1 MTKVIHMDLGRC
13 IYCRACEVACEREHG
28 GISHMFVQLIDERY
42 AVPMNCRHCEVSP
55 CTLICPT
62 KAVHRETEDAVT
74 VDSMKCIGCKLC
86 TLACP
91 FGVIW
96 PDLLNKVS
104 RKCDLCIH
112 RTRRGLDPACVTTCS
127 ARALVFGEFG
137 DVIARARAIPATTFV
152 NRASGK
158 VGTVVT
164 MPRYGVGKAAENGEE
179 R

>member
-1 MTKVIHMDLGRC
+1 MTKVIYMDLGRC

-96 PDLLNKVS
+96 PDLFNKVS
-104 RKCDLCIH
+104 RKCDLCLH
-112 RTRRGLDPACVTTCS
+112 RTRQGLDPACVATCS
-127 ARALVFGEFG
+127 ARALVYGEFG
-137 DVIARARAIPATTFV
+137 DIIASVQAKPATTLV
-152 NRASGK
+152 NRAAGK

-164 MPRYGVGKAAENGEE
+164 MPWFSQGPTAGNSRG